1 MTGIEKPGL
10 DKPDG
15 LSNGGGAS
23 GRVDL
28 QNAGNDQRRPTTWV
42 RFRGRKSPMIGLV
55 LLGVLFVIAA
65 LAPFLAGNRP
75 ILFIDGEGLEL
86 PVFGAFTQEDFFWFA
101 SFITALLVLGCF
113 RLLPRTCPN
122 LSPGHGRRVILG
134 LLGLAVAVT
143 MVIGFSWPERLIHD
157 DFTPYRDGGREASLC
172 VFPPVCYAPTEVP
185 LTNTLDSPSFSH
197 FFGTDRQGDD
207 VLSRMIHGT
216 RISLL
221 VAVTAILVCM
231 AIGIALGAAAGY
243 FGGWI
248 DAFVLRLIEVVT
260 CFPAFFAVL
269 AVLAFL
275 PPRIFWVMLIIGL
288 LRWPGVAR
296 LTRGEFLR
304 LRDWEFVTAARAMGL
319 SNRRIM
325 ARHIL
330 PNALAP
336 VIVSATFGMAGAIL
350 IESGLSFLGIGP
362 ASCQSWGR
370 LLSEFRPY
378 FDVAWWLSVF
388 PGASIFITVI
398 ALNLVGEGL
407 RDALD
412 PRLRE

>member
-1 MTGIEKPGL
+1 MTGIDQSGL
-10 DKPDG
+10 DQP
-15 LSNGGGAS
+15 
-23 GRVDL
+23 RP
-28 QNAGNDQRRPTTWV
+28 PTTWM
-42 RFRGRKSPMIGLV
+42 RFRRQRAPMIGLV
-55 LLGVLFVIAA
+55 LLGGLFVIAA

-75 ILFIDGEGLEL
+75 ILFADGEGLEL
-86 PVFGAFTQEDFFWFA
+86 PVLAGFTQEDFFWFA
-101 SFITALLVLGCF
+101 GFGAALLAFFCSKFL
-113 RLLPRTCPN
+113 RRIRPS
-122 LSPGHGRRVILG
+122 LSARQGRRVLCL
-134 LLGLAVAVT
+134 LLGIAAAVIAA
-143 MVIGFSWPERLIHD
+143 IGFSWPERLVHD
-157 DFTPYRDGGREASLC
+157 DYTPYRDGGREASLC
-172 VFPPVCYAPTEVP
+172 VFPPICYGPTEVP
-185 LTNTLDSPSFSH
+185 LTNSLDSPSLSH
-197 FFGTDRQGDD
+197 LFGTDRQGDD
-207 VLSRMIHGT
+207 VLARMIHGT

-248 DAFVLRLIEVVT
+248 DALVLRLIEVVT

-304 LRDWEFVTAARAMGL
+304 MRDWDFVAAARAMGL
-319 SNRRIM
+319 SNGRIM
-325 ARHIL
+325 VRHIL

-388 PGASIFITVI
+388 PGASIFITVV

-412 PRLRE
+412 PRLKK

>member
-1 MTGIEKPGL
+1 MTAGEAKRKGESTGIG
-10 DKPDG
+10 
-15 LSNGGGAS
+15 S
-23 GRVDL
+23 GRV
-28 QNAGNDQRRPTTWV
+28 TTAWM
-42 RFRGRKSPMIGLV
+42 RFRGRKLPMSGLALLV
-55 LLGVLFVIAA
+55 LLFVIAA

-75 ILFIDGEGLEL
+75 LLFADGQGLEL
-86 PVFGAFTQEDFFWFA
+86 PVFEAFTGEDFFWLA
-101 SFITALLVLGCF
+101 SLAAAILVLSMS
-113 RLLPRTCPN
+113 RLLPRFAPG
-122 LSPGHGRRVILG
+122 LSIAGKRKLLAAVVCISAAVI
-134 LLGLAVAVT
+134 VA
-143 MVIGFSWPERLIHD
+143 IGSTWPEKLIHD
-157 DFTPYRDGGREASLC
+157 DYTPYRDGVKTANVC

-185 LTNTLDSPSFSH
+185 LANFLAPPSGDH
-197 FFGTDRQGDD
+197 LFGTDRQGDD
-207 VLSRMIHGT
+207 ILSRMIHGT

-221 VAVTAILVCM
+221 VGVTAVLVCL
-231 AIGIALGAAAGY
+231 AIGIVLGAVAGY

-248 DAFVLRLIEVVT
+248 DALVLRLIEVVT

-275 PPRIFWVMLIIGL
+275 PPRIVWVMLIIGL

-304 LRDWEFVTAARAMGL
+304 LRDREFVSAARAMGL
-319 SNRRIM
+319 SNGRIM
-325 ARHIL
+325 MRHIL

-362 ASCQSWGR
+362 ANCQSWGR

-388 PGASIFITVI
+388 PGAGIFFTVI
-398 ALNLVGEGL
+398 SLNLVGEGL

-412 PRLRE
+412 PRLKE